1 MEYLYILQQA
11 LVWIITIFWLY
22 NIVISACSLV
32 KLKEK
37 PMPIIYTTAD
47 ICKMFHIGRVKC
59 LELFHRADFPA
70 QKYGRGF
77 GIEANALTNYMS
89 SRHIIC

>member
-1 MEYLYILQQA
+1 MN
-11 LVWIITIFWLY
+11 TT
-22 NIVISACSLV
+22 

-37 PMPIIYTTAD
+37 PMPIIYTTED
-47 ICKMFHIGRVKC
+47 ICKIFHIGRVKW

-77 GIEANALTNYMS
+77 GIEANALTEFMS
-89 SRHIIC
+89 SRHIIS

>member
-1 MEYLYILQQA
+1 MN
-11 LVWIITIFWLY
+11 TT
-22 NIVISACSLV
+22 

-37 PMPIIYTTAD
+37 PMPIIYTTED
-47 ICKMFHIGRVKC
+47 ICKIFQIGRVKC

-77 GIEANALTNYMS
+77 GIEANALTEFMS
-89 SRHIIC
+89 SRHIIS

>member
-1 MEYLYILQQA
+1 MKEA
-11 LVWIITIFWLY
+11 TI
-22 NIVISACSLV
+22 
-32 KLKEK
+32 KEK
-37 PMPIIYTTAD
+37 PMQVIYTTKD

-77 GIEANALTNYMS
+77 GIEATALTNYLS
-89 SRHIIC
+89 SRHIIS